1 MRWEPPPGTPP
12 HDEPQPFLRA
22 MRSRTWA
29 WWRPVAGL
37 ALLTVVYA
45 VASVAVILVAL
56 ITGITPDLA
65 LLDLI
70 DPWVLLVTNISLILF
85 IPAVWLAW
93 AVAHGMRIGWSASV
107 LARIRPRLLAPYAYR
122 ALVTL
127 GLGIV
132 LSVGLGVLLDPE
144 TVTGPVPELGW
155 LLLVV
160 FLTTPLQSA
169 AEEYLFRGYLSQ
181 TIAGWF
187 RTERAGAVTAAV
199 VTAAAFSM
207 AHAPPDLL
215 TFLDRFV
222 FALAASATVWLTGGL
237 EAAIVLHAV
246 NNVLVFTMAGLLGDG
261 VATAEVPRGAGLVF
275 VVITI
280 VSMAGYVA
288 LVARS
293 RDALRA
299 ERWTPAQ
306 DLRLPWARP
315 QGPPP
320 GGVPA
325 PWHSVPLPGR

>member
-1 MRWEPPPGTPP
+1 
-12 HDEPQPFLRA
+12 
-22 MRSRTWA
+22 
-29 WWRPVAGL
+29 
-37 ALLTVVYA
+37 
-45 VASVAVILVAL
+45 
-56 ITGITPDLA
+56 
-65 LLDLI
+65 
-70 DPWVLLVTNISLILF
+70 VLLITNISLILF

-107 LARIRPRLLAPYAYR
+107 LARIRPRLFAPYAYR

-132 LSVGLGVLLDPE
+132 LSVGVGVLLD
-144 TVTGPVPELGW
+144 TDSVTGPVPQLGW

-181 TIAGWF
+181 MIGGWF
-187 RTERAGAVTAAV
+187 RSERAGAITAAV

-207 AHAPPDLL
+207 AHAPPDFW

-246 NNVLVFTMAGLLGDG
+246 NNVLVFGMAGLLGEG
-261 VATAEVPRGAGLVF
+261 VATAEVPSGTGLLF
-275 VVITI
+275 VVITT
-280 VSMAGYVA
+280 VSMAAYVA

-293 RDALRA
+293 RDRLRP

-306 DLRLPWARP
+306 DLRPPRAGP
-315 QGPPP
+315 PGPPP
-320 GGVPA
+320 GTVAA
-325 PWHSVPLPGR
+325 PWQPVPVPRW